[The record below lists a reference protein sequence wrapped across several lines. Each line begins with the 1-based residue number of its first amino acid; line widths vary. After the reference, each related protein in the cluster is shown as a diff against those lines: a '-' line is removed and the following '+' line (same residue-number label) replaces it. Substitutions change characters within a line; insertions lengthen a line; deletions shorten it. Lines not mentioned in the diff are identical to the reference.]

1 MSNVQPSAAPSRG
14 AEVQAG
20 TPPSRA
26 QPEPA
31 RLPRHRDAHAFVPA
45 PARAV
50 FARLDDQT
58 RLAEH
63 MGRPSA
69 MMGGGRMTY
78 DFDEDRG
85 QAVGSHIRMGGE
97 AFGLRLFVDEVV
109 TVREPPRRKLWR
121 TTGEPRL
128 IIMGAY
134 EMGFEI
140 DEDSH
145 GCDLQVW
152 IDYALP
158 DRGWAR
164 WVPGLAAL
172 YARWC
177 VRRMVSDAVRHF
189 SVASGARSA

>member
-1 MSNVQPSAAPSRG
+1 MSNVTSLGSPAARG
-14 AEVQAG
+14 ANVAPAVAG
-20 TPPSRA
+20 FPHHREA
-26 QPEPA
+26 AA
-31 RLPRHRDAHAFVPA
+31 RVSA

-50 FARLDDQT
+50 FERLDDQT

-69 MMGGGRMTY
+69 MMRGGRMTY
-78 DFDEDRG
+78 EFDALRG

-109 TVREPPRRKLWR
+109 TVRDPPVRKVWR

-128 IIMGAY
+128 VIIGAY

-140 DEDSH
+140 ADEGTGSR
-145 GCDLQVW
+145 LRVW
-152 IDYALP
+152 IDYGLP
-158 DRGWAR
+158 DRGWGR
-164 WVPGLAAL
+164 RVPALAAL

-177 VRRMVSDAVRHF
+177 VGRMVSDAVQHF
-189 SVASGARSA
+189 TATGARSA

>member
-1 MSNVQPSAAPSRG
+1 MSNITPIETRAAGSSRG
-14 AEVQAG
+14 VATELASF
-20 TPPSRA
+20 PH
-26 QPEPA
+26 
-31 RLPRHRDAHAFVPA
+31 HRDAAAFVPA
-45 PARAV
+45 PARSV
-50 FARLDDQT
+50 FERLDDQT

-78 DFDEDRG
+78 EFDAMRG

-109 TVREPPRRKLWR
+109 TLRDPPRRKVWR
-121 TTGEPRL
+121 TTGEPTL

-140 DEDSH
+140 ADEGTGSR
-145 GCDLQVW
+145 LRVW
-152 IDYALP
+152 IDYTLP
-158 DRGWAR
+158 SRGWAR
-164 WVPGLAAL
+164 RVPALAAL

-177 VRRMVSDAVRHF
+177 VRRMVSDAVQHF
-189 SVASGARSA
+189 TSAGARAA

>member
-1 MSNVQPSAAPSRG
+1 MSNAESSSAPVPG
-14 AEVQAG
+14 AEVPVG
-20 TPPSRA
+20 SPPRSP
-26 QPEPA
+26 QPDAAP
-31 RLPRHRDAHAFVPA
+31 LPRHREARAFVAA

-78 DFDEDRG
+78 DFDEGGG
-85 QAVGSHIRMGGE
+85 QAIGSHIRMGGE

-109 TVREPPRRKLWR
+109 TLREPPRRKVWR

-140 DEDSH
+140 DETPH
-145 GCDLQVW
+145 GCDLKVW

-164 WVPGLAAL
+164 YLPGLAAL

-177 VRRMVSDAVRHF
+177 VRRMVADAERHF
-189 SVASGARSA
+189 AASAGARAA

>member
-1 MSNVQPSAAPSRG
+1 MSNAQPSGAPIRPAEPPAARRSQSEAARLLHHREARALVAAP
-14 AEVQAG
+14 
-20 TPPSRA
+20 P
-26 QPEPA
+26 
-31 RLPRHRDAHAFVPA
+31 
-45 PARAV
+45 RAV
-50 FARLDDQT
+50 FERLDDQT

-78 DFDEDRG
+78 EFDALRG

-109 TVREPPRRKLWR
+109 TLRDPPRRKVWR

-140 DEDSH
+140 DESAH
-145 GCDLQVW
+145 GCDLRVW

-158 DRGWAR
+158 ARGWAR
-164 WVPGLAAL
+164 RAPGLAAL

-177 VRRMVSDAVRHF
+177 VRRMVADAVQHF
-189 SVASGARSA
+189 SVAAGARSA

>member
-1 MSNVQPSAAPSRG
+1 MSNVTPLGTRAAGRG
-14 AEVQAG
+14 GGVASKDASF
-20 TPPSRA
+20 PY
-26 QPEPA
+26 
-31 RLPRHRDAHAFVPA
+31 HRDAAALVPA
-45 PARAV
+45 PARSV
-50 FARLDDQT
+50 FERLDDQT

-78 DFDEDRG
+78 EFDALRG

-97 AFGLRLFVDEVV
+97 AFGVRLFVDEVV
-109 TVREPPRRKLWR
+109 TTRDPPRRKAWQ
-121 TTGEPRL
+121 TTGEPTL

-140 DEDSH
+140 ADEGTGSR
-145 GCDLQVW
+145 LRVW

-158 DRGWAR
+158 GRGWAR
-164 WVPGLAAL
+164 RVPALAAI

-177 VRRMVSDAVRHF
+177 VRRMVSDAVQHF
-189 SVASGARSA
+189 SSVGARAA